1 MNCPK
6 CKERDSRVIDSRIA
20 KDGLSIRRRR
30 ECQKCGYR
38 FTTVEEIVRE
48 GLSVRKRD
56 GRLEAFDRRKIVG
69 GIRRACEKRPVP
81 PEQID
86 MIVNDLVLDLE
97 AKYDQEVASNKIGEM
112 VMQKLKAIDQIAY
125 VRFASVYRDFRDLTE
140 LEQAIHDLKKSETK
154 QE

>member
-48 GLSVRKRD
+48 GLSVRKHD

-69 GIRRACEKRPVP
+69 GLRRACEKRPVP
-81 PEQID
+81 TEQID
-86 MIVNDLVLDLE
+86 MLVNDLVLDLE
-97 AKYDQEVASNKIGEM
+97 AKYDQEVSSKQIGEI
-112 VMQKLKAIDQIAY
+112 VMHKLKAIDQIAY
-125 VRFASVYRDFRDLTE
+125 VRFASVYRDFRDITE
-140 LEQAIHDLKKSETK
+140 MEQAIHDLKKSETRS
-154 QE
+154 

>member
-56 GRLEAFDRRKIVG
+56 GRIESFDRRKISG
-69 GIRRACEKRPVP
+69 GLRRACEKRPVP
-81 PEQID
+81 VEQID
-86 MIVNDLVLDLE
+86 MLVNDLVLDLE
-97 AKYDQEVASNKIGEM
+97 AKYDQEVPSQKIGEM
-112 VMQKLKAIDQIAY
+112 VMQKLKAIDPIAY
-125 VRFASVYRDFRDLTE
+125 VRFASVYRDFRDITE
-140 LEQAIHDLKKSETK
+140 MEEAIHDLKKSETK
-154 QE
+154 

>member
-48 GLSVRKRD
+48 DLSVRKRD
-56 GRLEAFDRRKIVG
+56 GRLEAFDRRKLEG

-86 MIVNDLVLDLE
+86 MIVNDIVLELE
-97 AKYDQEVASNKIGEM
+97 ALYDQEVPSLKIGEI

-125 VRFASVYRDFRDLTE
+125 VRFASVYRDFRDIGDME
-140 LEQAIHDLKKSETK
+140 KVIRDLKKASKE
-154 QE
+154 

>member
-6 CKERDSRVIDSRIA
+6 CKETDSRVIDSRIA
-20 KDGLSIRRRR
+20 RDGLSIRRRR

-48 GLSVRKRD
+48 GLNVRKRD

-69 GIRRACEKRPVP
+69 GLRRACEKRPVP
-81 PEQID
+81 SEQID
-86 MIVNDLVLDLE
+86 MIVNDIVMELE
-97 AKYDQEVASNKIGEM
+97 AKYDQEVPSKQVGEM

-125 VRFASVYRDFRDLTE
+125 VRFASVYRDFRDIKE
-140 LEQAIHDLKKSETK
+140 MEAAIHDLKKSDSK
-154 QE
+154 QS

>member
-20 KDGLSIRRRR
+20 RDGLSIRRRR

-56 GRLEAFDRRKIVG
+56 GRVEAFDRRKIVG
-69 GIRRACEKRPVP
+69 GLRRACEKRPVP
-81 PEQID
+81 VEQID
-86 MIVNDLVLDLE
+86 ILVDEIVMELE
-97 AKYDQEVASNKIGEM
+97 SACVQEVKTDKLGEM
-112 VMQKLKAIDQIAY
+112 VMQKLRPIDQIAY
-125 VRFASVYRDFRDLTE
+125 VRFASVYRDFRDLSE
-140 LEQAIHDLKKSETK
+140 MEKVIKDLKKTETK
-154 QE
+154 

>member
-69 GIRRACEKRPVP
+69 GLRRACEKRPVP
-81 PEQID
+81 SEQID

-97 AKYDQEVASNKIGEM
+97 AKFDQEVPSNKIGEM
-112 VMQKLKAIDQIAY
+112 VMHKLKAIDQIAY
-125 VRFASVYRDFRDLTE
+125 VRFASVYRDFRDIAE
-140 LEQAIHDLKKSETK
+140 MEQMIHDLKKPETK
-154 QE
+154 P

>member
-56 GRLEAFDRRKIVG
+56 GRLEPFDRRKISG
-69 GIRRACEKRPVP
+69 GLRRACEKRPVP
-81 PEQID
+81 VEQID

-97 AKYDQEVASNKIGEM
+97 AKYDQEVTTKKIGEM

-125 VRFASVYRDFRDLTE
+125 VRFASVYRDFRDITE
-140 LEQAIHDLKKSETK
+140 MEQAIHDLRKSETSE
-154 QE
+154 Q

>member
-56 GRLEAFDRRKIVG
+56 GRLEAFDRRKISG
-69 GIRRACEKRPVP
+69 GLRRACEKRPVP
-81 PEQID
+81 VEQID

-97 AKYDQEVASNKIGEM
+97 AKYDQEVPSKKIGEM

-125 VRFASVYRDFRDLTE
+125 VRFASVYRDFRDITE
-140 LEQAIHDLKKSETK
+140 MEQAIHDLRKSETSG
-154 QE
+154 Q

>member
-69 GIRRACEKRPVP
+69 GLRRACEKRPVP

-97 AKYDQEVASNKIGEM
+97 AKYDQEVPSNKIGEM
-112 VMQKLKAIDQIAY
+112 VMHKLKAIDQIAY

-140 LEQAIHDLKKSETK
+140 MEQAIHDLKISEKK

>member
-6 CKERDSRVIDSRIA
+6 CKEKDSRVIDSRIA

-48 GLSVRKRD
+48 DLSVRKRD
-56 GRLEAFDRRKIVG
+56 GRLEAFDRKKLEG

-86 MIVNDLVLDLE
+86 MIVNDIVMDLE
-97 AKYDQEVASNKIGEM
+97 ASYDQEVQSLKIGEI

-125 VRFASVYRDFRDLTE
+125 VRFASVYRDFRDIGDME
-140 LEQAIHDLKKSETK
+140 KVIRDLKKSSK
-154 QE
+154 D

>member
-20 KDGLSIRRRR
+20 RDGLSIRRRR

-56 GRLEAFDRRKIVG
+56 GRMEPFDRRKISG
-69 GIRRACEKRPVP
+69 GLRRACEKRPVP
-81 PEQID
+81 VEQID

-97 AKYDQEVASNKIGEM
+97 AKYDQEVSTKKIGEM

-125 VRFASVYRDFRDLTE
+125 VRFASVYRDFRDITE
-140 LEQAIHDLKKSETK
+140 MEQAIHDLRKSETTE
-154 QE
+154 Q